1 MLLCR
6 LWKFDVTRSYAYI
19 LSRSGRKRFDAITA
33 TQFAYRY
40 DNHIDNIISRRNPMP
55 DHPDNQIGKFNV
67 KDAVGAVGG
76 TQEASRASDSPIV
89 EVLIHAMMKPS
100 VSYMIS

>member
-1 MLLCR
+1 
-6 LWKFDVTRSYAYI
+6 
-19 LSRSGRKRFDAITA
+19 
-33 TQFAYRY
+33 
-40 DNHIDNIISRRNPMP
+40 MP